1 VQCAKH
7 PLQAS
12 VMEVDLIS
20 LFEPECGEREIALVS
35 AVLQSPQWGDGPMVE
50 SFECAF
56 SGWAG
61 RKHAVAVGSGTLGSW
76 MALRA
81 LGIGAGDEV
90 ICTSHTW
97 HQVAQAITLAGAT
110 PVFADINY
118 WTGSLSPERAALRIS
133 PKTRAILAGNTNG
146 HPAAWAPL
154 RALAD
159 RHGLALIED
168 STEAFGSRY
177 RGQTVGTFGDLSV
190 FDFSAPSALC
200 TGEGGMLV
208 TDNDALVH
216 ELRYLRQRR
225 LADRSSVSVGSRVP
239 LQAGMSELTA
249 ALGLAQL
256 AGLDDRLA
264 ARSQVVAWYH
274 DQMQSFEGVKP
285 PYIGEDVDEVHWML
299 YVVHL
304 GKRFSGSARAQM
316 MDDLRACGI
325 ESAAYSH
332 PLHQQFYY
340 MQAGGAIGRQRGVLP
355 DTDRIGDRALALP
368 LHTLLDA
375 DQVRYIVKTLKDTA
389 TNVGA
394 GAAIYL

>member
-1 VQCAKH
+1 
-7 PLQAS
+7 
-12 VMEVDLIS
+12 MEVDLIS
-20 LFEPECGEREIALVS
+20 LFEPECGARELELIR
-35 AVLQSPQWGDGPMVE
+35 AVLRSERWGDGPMVE
-50 SFECAF
+50 SFERAF
-56 SGWAG
+56 AGWVG
-61 RKHAVAVGSGTLGSW
+61 RKHAVAVGSGTLGTW
-76 MALRA
+76 VALRA
-81 LGIGAGDEV
+81 LGIGPGDEV
-90 ICTSHTW
+90 ICASHTW
-97 HQVAQAITLAGAT
+97 HQVAQAITLCGAT

-118 WTGSLSPERAALRIS
+118 WTGSLSPDKAALKVTAR
-133 PKTRAILAGNTNG
+133 TRAILAGNTNG

-159 RHGLALIED
+159 AHGLPLLED
-168 STEAFGSRY
+168 STEALGSSYQGRVVGSFGL
-177 RGQTVGTFGDLSV
+177 VSV

-208 TDNDALVH
+208 LDDDALVH

-225 LADRSSVSVGSRVP
+225 VADRASVSVGSRVP
-239 LQAGMSELTA
+239 LQAGMNEVTA

-256 AGLDDRLA
+256 ASLDERLL
-264 ARSQVVAWYH
+264 ARQQVVAWYQ

-285 PYIGEDVDEVHWML
+285 PYIGEQVDEVHWML

-316 MDDLRACGI
+316 IDDLRACGVQTV
-325 ESAAYSH
+325 AYSH
-332 PLHQQFYY
+332 PLHQQFHS
-340 MQAGGAIGRQRGVLP
+340 MQAAGVLGRQRGVLP

-368 LHTLLDA
+368 LHTLLDE
-375 DQVRYIVKTLKDTA
+375 DQVRHIVKSLKETA

>member
-1 VQCAKH
+1 
-7 PLQAS
+7 
-12 VMEVDLIS
+12 MEVDVIS
-20 LFEPECGEREIALVS
+20 LFEPECGVRELELVN

-50 SFECAF
+50 AFERAF
-56 SGWAG
+56 AGWVG
-61 RKHAVAVGSGTLGSW
+61 RQHAVAVASGTLGTW
-76 MALRA
+76 IALRA
-81 LGIGAGDEV
+81 LGIGPGDEV
-90 ICTSHTW
+90 ICTAHTW

-110 PVFADINY
+110 AVFADINY
-118 WTGSLSPERAALRIS
+118 WTGSLSPEKAALKIT
-133 PKTRAILAGNTNG
+133 PQTRAMLAGNTNG
-146 HPAAWAPL
+146 HPAAWAAL
-154 RALAD
+154 RQLAD
-159 RHGLALIED
+159 THGIKLIED

-177 RGQTVGTFGDLSV
+177 QGQTVGSFGDVSV
-190 FDFSAPSALC
+190 FDFSAPCALC

-208 TDNDALVH
+208 TDDEALVH

-225 LADRSSVSVGSRVP
+225 LADRASVSVGARVP

-264 ARSQVVAWYH
+264 ARRQVVAWYH
-274 DQMQSFEGVKP
+274 EQMQSFEGIKP

-304 GKRFSGSARAQM
+304 GKRFSGSTRAQM

-325 ESAAYSH
+325 ETAAYSH

-340 MQAGGAIGRQRGVLP
+340 MNASEAIGQRRGVLI

-368 LHTLLDA
+368 LHTQLDER
-375 DQVRYIVKTLKDTA
+375 QVQYIVKTLKDTA

>member
-1 VQCAKH
+1 MDVEAIALCESSIDGQ
-7 PLQAS
+7 
-12 VMEVDLIS
+12 
-20 LFEPECGEREIALVS
+20 GIALVE
-35 AVLQSPQWGDGPMVE
+35 AVLESGRWGDGPMLE
-50 SFECAF
+50 SFEQAF
-56 SGWAG
+56 AGWTG
-61 RKHAVAVGSGTLGSW
+61 RRHAVAVGSGTLGTW
-76 MALRA
+76 IALRA
-81 LGIGAGDEV
+81 MGIGPGDEV
-90 ICTSHTW
+90 ICASHTW

-118 WTGSLSPERAALRIS
+118 WSGCLSPEKAALRIT
-133 PKTRAILAGNTNG
+133 PATRAILAGNTNG
-146 HPAAWAPL
+146 HPAAWGPL

-159 RHGLALIED
+159 AHGLKLIED
-168 STEAFGSRY
+168 STEALGSRY
-177 RGQTVGTFGDLSV
+177 LGRTVGSFGDVSV
-190 FDFSAPSALC
+190 FDFSQPSALC

-208 TDNDALVH
+208 TDDDALAI

-225 LADRSSVSVGSRVP
+225 LSDRASVSIGARVP

-264 ARSQVVAWYH
+264 ERKQVEAWYH
-274 DQMQSFEGVKP
+274 QQMQSFEGVKP
-285 PYIGEDVDEVHWML
+285 PYLAEDVDEVHWML

-304 GKRFSGSARAQM
+304 GKRFTASARAQM
-316 MDDLRACGI
+316 IDDLRSCGI

-332 PLHQQFYY
+332 PLHQQFFY
-340 MQAGGAIGRQRGVLP
+340 MNAGATVGRQRGVLP

-368 LHTLLDA
+368 LHSGLDEA
-375 DQVRYIVKTLKDTA
+375 QVKYIVKTVKDTA

>member
-1 VQCAKH
+1 
-7 PLQAS
+7 
-12 VMEVDLIS
+12 MEVEAIALCESSID
-20 LFEPECGEREIALVS
+20 GQGIALVE
-35 AVLQSPQWGDGPMVE
+35 AVLESGRWGDGPMLE
-50 SFECAF
+50 SFERAF
-56 SGWAG
+56 AGWTG
-61 RKHAVAVGSGTLGSW
+61 RRHAVAVGSGTLGTW
-76 MALRA
+76 IALRA
-81 LGIGAGDEV
+81 MGIGPGDEV
-90 ICTSHTW
+90 ICASHTW

-118 WTGSLSPERAALRIS
+118 WSGCLSPEKAALRIT
-133 PKTRAILAGNTNG
+133 PATRAILAGNTNG
-146 HPAAWAPL
+146 HPAAWGPL

-159 RHGLALIED
+159 AHGLKLIED
-168 STEAFGSRY
+168 STESLGSRY
-177 RGQTVGTFGDLSV
+177 LGRTVGSFGDVSV
-190 FDFSAPSALC
+190 FDFSQPSALC

-208 TDNDALVH
+208 TDDDALAI

-225 LADRSSVSVGSRVP
+225 LSDRSSVSIGARVP

-264 ARSQVVAWYH
+264 ERKQVEAWYH
-274 DQMQSFEGVKP
+274 QQMQSFEGVKP
-285 PYIGEDVDEVHWML
+285 PYLAEDVDEVHWML

-304 GKRFSGSARAQM
+304 GKRFTASARAQM
-316 MDDLRACGI
+316 IDDLRSCGI

-332 PLHQQFYY
+332 PLHQQFFY
-340 MQAGGAIGRQRGVLP
+340 MNAGATVGRQRGVLP

-368 LHTLLDA
+368 LHSGLDEA
-375 DQVRYIVKTLKDTA
+375 QVKYIVKTVKDTA

>member
-1 VQCAKH
+1 
-7 PLQAS
+7 
-12 VMEVDLIS
+12 MEIDAIS
-20 LFEPECGEREIALVS
+20 LFEPECGERETELVC
-35 AVLQSPQWGDGPMVE
+35 AVLQSTRWGDGPMLE
-50 SFECAF
+50 GFEQAF
-56 SGWAG
+56 AGWVG
-61 RKHAVAVGSGTLGSW
+61 RRHAVAVGSGTLGTW
-76 MALRA
+76 IALRA
-81 LGIGAGDEV
+81 MGIGPGDEV
-90 ICTSHTW
+90 LCTSHAW

-118 WTGSLSPERAALRIS
+118 WTGSINVEKAALKIS
-133 PKTRAILAGNTNG
+133 PRTRAILAGNTNG
-146 HPAAWAPL
+146 HPADWEPL

-159 RHGLALIED
+159 MHGLKLIED

-177 RGQTVGTFGDLSV
+177 RGQCVGSFGDVSV
-190 FDFSAPSALC
+190 FDFSLPSALS

-208 TDNDALVH
+208 TDDEDLVH

-225 LADRSSVSVGSRVP
+225 IADRNSVSVGSRVP

-256 AGLDDRLA
+256 AGLDERLA
-264 ARSQVVAWYH
+264 IRKEVEGWYQ

-285 PYIGEDVDEVHWML
+285 PYIGEHVEEVNWML

-304 GKRFSGSARAQM
+304 GKRFSASARAQM
-316 MDDLRACGI
+316 IDDLKSSGI
-325 ESAAYSH
+325 ETAAYSH
-332 PLHQQFYY
+332 PLHQQYYY
-340 MQAGGAIGRQRGVLP
+340 MHAGETIGRQRGLLR

-368 LHTLLDA
+368 LHTQLDA
-375 DQVRYIVKTLKDTA
+375 TQVQYIVTTLKDTA